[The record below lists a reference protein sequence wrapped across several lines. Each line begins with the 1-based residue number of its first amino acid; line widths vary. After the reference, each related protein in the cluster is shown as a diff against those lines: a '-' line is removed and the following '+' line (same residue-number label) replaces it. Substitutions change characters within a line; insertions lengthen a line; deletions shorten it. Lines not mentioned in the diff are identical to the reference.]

1 MKLSRTERWILANQ
15 YRILAGLFPDDRET
29 YEKFADALEEGYSA
43 YIDHMAEHIYDEG
56 DIVTDEQCSFVLQ
69 TMSMYEALQR
79 GFEQHSPQT
88 VRETEVRFPGFDGNN
103 ETPLMGYARFVIDRE
118 HRFTHL
124 DRNQDLNSHM
134 PSVAIYQRMLERWK
148 ALNEKYDLSEAE
160 MREVLDARIH
170 PSNRP

>member
-15 YRILAGLFPDDRET
+15 YRILAAISPDDRDS
-29 YEKFADALEEGYSA
+29 YEKYADALEEGYSA
-43 YIDHMAEHIYDEG
+43 YIDQMAEHIYDER

-79 GFEQHSPQT
+79 GFEQHGPQT

-124 DRNQDLNSHM
+124 DRNHDLNSHM
-134 PSVAIYQRMLERWK
+134 PSVDMYRRMLDRWQ
-148 ALNEKYDLSEAE
+148 ALGEKYDLTEAE
-160 MREVLDARIH
+160 MREVLDAQKH
-170 PSNRP
+170 PGYRP